1 MKLFAI
7 SDTHGAL
14 PQIPDCDVLVIAG
27 DIMPLSLQRNISGSL
42 WWFETSFA
50 DWVETLKCEKV
61 IVIAGNH
68 DFAFEPRWE
77 SFGVSKIGT
86 NDKKLSDKIVYL
98 EPGESYE
105 YGGKTFYSFP
115 WTPVLKNWAFYLDH
129 DSLTKEC
136 DKIPKDLDVLIS
148 HCPPKVGQAGVVQ
161 QSGRN
166 YKKDFG
172 CEELADALKTRNVKY
187 CICGHIHSGDKNE
200 QVMDNDTKTKVYNVS
215 VKDENYIT
223 YYDGTMLDI

>member
-14 PQIPDCDVLVIAG
+14 PKIPDCDVLVMAG
-27 DIMPLSLQRNISGSL
+27 DIIPLSLQRSIPGSI
-42 WWFETSFA
+42 WWLETSFA
-50 DWVETLKCEKV
+50 EWVESLKCEKV

-68 DFAFEPRWE
+68 DFVFEPRWG
-77 SFGVSKIGT
+77 SLDLSKLP
-86 NDKKLSDKIVYL
+86 DKFVYL
-98 EPGESYE
+98 APGKSYE

-115 WTPVLKNWAFYLDH
+115 WTPVLKCWAFYLDH
-129 DSLTKEC
+129 DGLVKEC
-136 DKIPKDLDVLIS
+136 AKIPQDLDVLIS

-172 CEELADALKTRNVKY
+172 CEELTDALSTRNVKY
-187 CICGHIHSGDKNE
+187 CICGHIHSGDKNV
-200 QVMDNDTKTKVYNVS
+200 QVMDNDVKTKVYNVS
-215 VKDENYIT
+215 MKDEDYIN
-223 YYDGTMLDI
+223 YYDGIMLNI